1 MKTNP
6 TNLLSII
13 ISTLKTIRNA
23 YFTKSVNLDLS
34 QNGPGWNAPDGK
46 LYLWAM
52 SDTDTQITL
61 SVTDAEEIEYA
72 GIYTRELTT
81 PEGLT
86 IIIAEDF

>member
-1 MKTNP
+1 MKTNSANP
-6 TNLLSII
+6 LSIL

-23 YFTKSVNLDLS
+23 YSTKAVNLNLS

-52 SDTDTQITL
+52 FDTATQITL
-61 SVTDAEEIEYA
+61 SATDAEEIEDA
-72 GIYTRELTT
+72 GVYTRELTT

-86 IIIAEDF
+86 IIIAEAF